1 MVFMSTEADQQNPY
15 GDAAQAYQQAGH
27 TALNPVEIV
36 VALYEGMLRNLEGA
50 KTAYEEEN
58 LEQMCLLNEKTFRI
72 LGALQSH
79 LDFEK
84 GGDTAPALNDFYKI
98 VFVRLAK
105 VLEKDD
111 PAQEFEYLKD
121 NIRDIYSKWSL
132 LAKKISD
139 QQKEIMAE
147 QGGVSMQE

>member
-1 MVFMSTEADQQNPY
+1 MSTEPNQQNPY
-15 GDAAQAYQQAGH
+15 GNAAQAYQQAGH
-27 TALNPVEIV
+27 AALNPVEIV

-50 KTAYEEEN
+50 KNAYTENN

-72 LGALQSH
+72 LAALQSH

-98 VFVRLAK
+98 LFIRLAK

-111 PAQEFEYLKD
+111 PAKEFEYLKS

-132 LAKKISD
+132 LARKVSD
-139 QQKEIMAE
+139 QQKELMAE
-147 QGGVSMQE
+147 QSGISIQE